1 MAVRKKH
8 LFSDELRDLGEYGQA
23 LGHPARVQILEV
35 LARESKCR
43 FERLCLSLPLSRQT
57 VSYHLR
63 HLVKSGWVT
72 TTEVDHGQSAGYR
85 LRADMI
91 EAASS
96 ELMTFC
102 RRLLKAG

>member
-8 LFSDELRDLGEYGQA
+8 LFKEDVRELGEYGQA

-35 LARESKCR
+35 LAQESKCR
-43 FERLCLSLPLSRQT
+43 FERLCLSLPLSRPT
-57 VSYHLR
+57 VSYHLG

-72 TTEVDHGQSAGYR
+72 TTEVDNGQAAGYQ
-85 LRADMI
+85 LRAEMI

-96 ELMTFC
+96 ELMAFC
-102 RRLLKAG
+102 RTLLKAA